1 MRIRSLERT
10 LSSRPSVRRILK
22 RNRATP
28 RLDSHPR
35 ASLPSGRRV
44 LTL

>member
-22 RNRATP
+22 RNRTSS
-28 RLDSHPR
+28 RLDYHPR
-35 ASLPSGRRV
+35 ASLQSGRGIF
-44 LTL
+44 TL